1 MPVSSAPRSS
11 RARSCDRGA
20 MTPKLGITLPSFR
33 DDAGPS
39 LAVAAAAEASGLD
52 GVFAYDHLFR
62 RDQQGHRR
70 PALEMFALMGAVAG
84 ATERVAIGSLVA
96 RATLRPYATLA
107 HGFDTLAR
115 IVGPERIVVALGAGD
130 AESRE
135 ENESFGLEFATIDAR
150 VAALRDAVDV
160 VRDRGYP
167 VWVGGTDP
175 AVRDLAAV
183 HADGWNRWGAGL
195 EKFRAQAATLR
206 SAAARAPFTVSWGGL
221 VVLADDDATA
231 AAKAERLGAGPGVIV
246 GGPDAVAGA
255 LRAYADAGAGWL
267 MIGPLDSADPDNAR
281 ILGEEILPR
290 LR

>member
-1 MPVSSAPRSS
+1 
-11 RARSCDRGA
+11 
-20 MTPKLGITLPSFR
+20 MTAKLGITLPSFHE
-33 DDAGPS
+33 DAGPS

-62 RDQQGHRR
+62 RDKQGVRR

-84 ATERVAIGSLVA
+84 ATERIAVGSLVA

-107 HGFDTLAR
+107 NGFDTLAR
-115 IVGPERIVVALGAGD
+115 ITGPDRLLVTLGAGD
-130 AESRE
+130 GQSRE
-135 ENESFGLEFATIDAR
+135 ENESFGLEFGTVAER

-175 AVRDLAAV
+175 PVREVAAA
-183 HADGWNRWGAGL
+183 HADGWNRWGPGL
-195 EKFRAQAATLR
+195 EKFRAQAASLR
-206 SAAARAPFTVSWGGL
+206 SASARAPFTVSWGGL

-231 AAKAERLGAGPGVIV
+231 ATKAERLGAGDGVIV
-246 GGPDAVAGA
+246 GGPGLVATA
-255 LRAYADAGAGWL
+255 LRAYVDAGADWL
-267 MIGPLDSADPDNAR
+267 MIGPIDSTDPDNAR